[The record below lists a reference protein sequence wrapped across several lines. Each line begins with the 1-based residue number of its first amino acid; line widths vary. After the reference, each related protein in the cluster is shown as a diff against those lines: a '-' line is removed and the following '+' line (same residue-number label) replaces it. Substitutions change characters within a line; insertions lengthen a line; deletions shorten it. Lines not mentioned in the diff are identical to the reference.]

1 MKSNYD
7 IQEIFR
13 DAVSGNYRNLVVIE
27 GDYREPL
34 LEFIHEYLKVER
46 NPSTGYYFHPWAQ
59 GSKERLNWIRSVLTT
74 VTDIDYSSSERYLG
88 STFDLSI
95 IDAVDDF
102 RPSYAARAVET
113 VRGGGLIILYTNRLE
128 EGKLYR
134 DTLTRDGKV
143 NNLFEERFRH
153 KLLSHRGILYWND
166 GELIVRPYSSSEV
179 SKPKR
184 SRKGKYPELAKLC
197 KTDDQVKVLDEI
209 DFLLEEGKKLLVVT
223 APRGR
228 GKSASVGLALPLLIS
243 QSKYPLSIVVTSP
256 TYWSGAEIM
265 RFSEMS
271 LKALHKRF
279 RKVISRDGKILSL
292 EIGESRIRWLPPEL
306 ARDQHGDILVVD
318 EAAALGKEFADYVL
332 RRWDKV
338 ALVTTVHGYEGS
350 GKIFLKIFDSY
361 DGEHDVQRLKL
372 DFPVRYGKGDPV
384 ERFLND
390 AFLLNADATEGEDLN
405 KVAEVDVRSLF
416 EDEERL
422 ASVYGI
428 LVTAHYR
435 NTPDD
440 LMMLGDMAFQ
450 RLFVAENNAG
460 VAQVVEEGGLSQ
472 EAIKSIAQGEENLG
486 HLIPH
491 RLVKYWR
498 LFEFGELRGWRVMR
512 IAVAPALQGRG
523 IGSKL
528 LREIEIKGEGE
539 GIDWIGSSFL
549 ASYNVIK
556 FWAKNGYIPV
566 HVSTKKN
573 ESLGGYS
580 VIVVK
585 PFSSAAKEMSS
596 RVSLLLKDKLLRTS
610 HQVYFNLDPRI
621 LAILLKLT
629 PPASNVTISDLY
641 VKKLRAYLEGLLPY
655 NSVAEAVHLLG
666 EKYFKELRFDVDDVS
681 LATLISRTFQGKSW
695 YHAGVSLGLTSSQVE
710 QRLKDTIALILEKY
724 QLS

>member
-1 MKSNYD
+1 
-7 IQEIFR
+7 
-13 DAVSGNYRNLVVIE
+13 
-27 GDYREPL
+27 
-34 LEFIHEYLKVER
+34 
-46 NPSTGYYFHPWAQ
+46 
-59 GSKERLNWIRSVLTT
+59 
-74 VTDIDYSSSERYLG
+74 
-88 STFDLSI
+88 
-95 IDAVDDF
+95 
-102 RPSYAARAVET
+102 
-113 VRGGGLIILYTNRLE
+113 
-128 EGKLYR
+128 
-134 DTLTRDGKV
+134 
-143 NNLFEERFRH
+143 
-153 KLLSHRGILYWND
+153 
-166 GELIVRPYSSSEV
+166 
-179 SKPKR
+179 
-184 SRKGKYPELAKLC
+184 
-197 KTDDQVKVLDEI
+197 
-209 DFLLEEGKKLLVVT
+209 
-223 APRGR
+223 
-228 GKSASVGLALPLLIS
+228 
-243 QSKYPLSIVVTSP
+243 
-256 TYWSGAEIM
+256 
-265 RFSEMS
+265 
-271 LKALHKRF
+271 
-279 RKVISRDGKILSL
+279 
-292 EIGESRIRWLPPEL
+292 
-306 ARDQHGDILVVD
+306 
-318 EAAALGKEFADYVL
+318 
-332 RRWDKV
+332 
-338 ALVTTVHGYEGS
+338 
-350 GKIFLKIFDSY
+350 
-361 DGEHDVQRLKL
+361 
-372 DFPVRYGKGDPV
+372 KGDPV

-416 EDEERL
+416 EDEEKL

-539 GIDWIGSSFL
+539 SIDWIGSSFL

-585 PFSSAAKEMSS
+585 PFSSAAREMVS

-666 EKYFKELRFDVDDVS
+666 EKYFNELRFDVDDVS